1 VSEKTGWL
9 MTVEFVT
16 ASTNTLLKK
25 EKFLIYP
32 KKSTAV
38 DALPMIVGSAVL
50 EVIAINNEASCP
62 ITLRQTDRLIEVA
75 MTKELLDEPVC
86 YETDDWRCVISSV
99 DVSPHLATLALAAG
113 SNNE

>member
-1 VSEKTGWL
+1 MKHEEEHREKTGWL

-38 DALPMIVGSAVL
+38 DALS
-50 EVIAINNEASCP
+50 
-62 ITLRQTDRLIEVA
+62 
-75 MTKELLDEPVC
+75 
-86 YETDDWRCVISSV
+86 
-99 DVSPHLATLALAAG
+99 
-113 SNNE
+113 